1 MSYTGLIVGSIFGG
15 LAIWGIVST
24 IAFLQLQHDD
34 ERRLNGRPKCLSL
47 LWPGSHID
55 DEGNQSGFSTSRT
68 SELELEAFAEAV
80 YALEQAK
87 KVIAGRCARLLAW
100 PVDTLLDVVEACSL
114 NALPGMK
121 TNVEELGGIRKA
133 LLTLDG
139 KTDSALVLLHQLV
152 TSTQPT
158 SQIEGPLDKEQLCGA
173 LGLLLENLSISIK
186 RILAQSQSSIKTPR
200 VDIIIS
206 IRSAVREFAALDR
219 LCIQDIIALL
229 PPDEL
234 VEGVKQLA
242 RDHRTVLYL
251 RPPWQPDRSTSL
263 NNLACA
269 FKARFDQLG
278 EMADLEQSIVCHRST
293 LELLTPGHPNRAGSL
308 NNFACALK
316 TRFDQSGQPA
326 DLEQAITSHYSALEL
341 CPPGHPCRY
350 MSLTNLASALKS
362 RFRQFGQLADLE
374 QVIACHSEALELH
387 LPGHP
392 ERSVSLNHLSI
403 ALFTRFNHLGRIAD
417 LDQAMTYQ
425 HSALELRPAGHP
437 DRPISLNNL
446 ALSLYT
452 RFNQLGQ
459 MADLEQSI
467 TYHRDALELHPPG
480 HPDYIIFL
488 DNLASALNAR
498 FDQTGQIADLGHA
511 ITYHCNVLELCPP
524 GHPDRSTFLGNL
536 AIALFTRFNQLG
548 QMSDLDQVITY
559 HRDALELRP
568 PGHPD
573 CSISLGSLAFAL
585 GTRFDHL
592 GQMPDLEQAVTYH
605 HSALE
610 LRPPG
615 HPDRSMSLNNLGL
628 ALSARFGRLGQ
639 MADLEQAIIHHRST
653 LELHPQGHP
662 CRSSSLGNLAS
673 TLKVRFDQLG
683 QMIDLDQSI
692 IYYNALELHSPG
704 HPCRS
709 ISLCNLATTLNT
721 RFHQLGKVADLK
733 EAIQLL
739 QLGSNDASDSPKHRY
754 LCASR
759 LIALLEEHN
768 QPTLL
773 EVYEIALSH
782 LQLVLAM
789 YPDVELRQEALGT
802 DSLSPS
808 LAMSAAACAIGQ
820 GQPDKA
826 VELLEQGRSMLWAD
840 MRGYRQPVE
849 AVRQVDAT
857 LADRFKTTSEQ
868 LEALATSSR
877 LRSNKS
883 SSESSGESRAVSEAR
898 WTRQRQLSSER
909 DEIIQQIHQLDGL
922 EHFLQA
928 VPFNELQEVAA
939 EGPVIIV
946 NVALQRSDAIILHR
960 RDAPIVIPLEVNG
973 QDRTAAARVIRGLSE
988 LLFRE
993 RGKAGFSRM
1002 LSNTILKLL
1011 ADILVTPVLEK
1022 LDALGVPEQSR
1033 IWWCPT
1039 SALCALPIHAAGQL
1053 PNKYISSYT
1062 PTLSA
1067 LISAR
1072 RSGNKPPPLNANDS
1086 KPSVLAIIHPGHPPK
1101 NTDEPDERLRTVFA
1115 ERNVIEKAGG
1125 PGRIRSLSKAEATR
1139 TAVLDELPNHK
1150 WLHFACHGHLDIS
1163 SPFGSAFELETDPL
1177 WLSDLVQARLPNA
1190 DFAFL
1195 AACDSATSGGT
1206 SNTPDESLHLAAA
1219 VQFCGVRSVVGT
1231 LWPMADG
1238 DGPRVAQVFYRHML
1252 KENDSRRSAEALQK
1266 VVMAMRKKTGPW
1278 AKANDEGEALQRW
1291 ANYIHIG
1298 A

>member
-1 MSYTGLIVGSIFGG
+1 MSYTGLIVASIFGG
-15 LAIWGIVST
+15 LAIWGVVST
-24 IAFLQLQHDD
+24 IAFLQFQQYD
-34 ERRLNGRPKCLSL
+34 ERRLNGWSKCLSL
-47 LWPGSHID
+47 LWPGSHIA
-55 DEGNQSGFSTSRT
+55 DEGNQSGFSTSWT

-80 YALEQAK
+80 HALEQAK
-87 KVIAGRCARLLAW
+87 KVIAGRCTRLLAL
-100 PVDTLLDVVEACSL
+100 PIDALLDVAKACS
-114 NALPGMK
+114 
-121 TNVEELGGIRKA
+121 TNEEELGGVLGA
-133 LLTLDG
+133 LVALDD
-139 KTDSALVLLHQLV
+139 KMDSALVLLHQLV

-158 SQIEGPLDKEQLCGA
+158 SQSEGPLDKEQLYGA

-186 RILAQSQSSIKTPR
+186 RILAQSQPSIKTPR

-219 LCIQDIIALL
+219 LCIEDIIALL

-234 VEGVKQLA
+234 VEDVKQPV
-242 RDHRTVLYL
+242 RNHRTVLYL

-293 LELLTPGHPNRAGSL
+293 LQLLTPGHPNRAGSL
-308 NNFACALK
+308 NNLACALK
-316 TRFDQSGQPA
+316 TRFDRLGQLA

-341 CPPGHPCRY
+341 CPPEHPCRS

-362 RFRQFGQLADLE
+362 RFRQLSQLADLE
-374 QVIACHSEALELH
+374 QVIACHNEALELR

-392 ERSVSLNHLSI
+392 ERSMSLNHLSI
-403 ALFTRFNHLGRIAD
+403 ALFTRFSHLGRIAD

-425 HSALELRPAGHP
+425 RSALELRPAGHP
-437 DRPISLNNL
+437 DRPISLNNF

-459 MADLEQSI
+459 MTDLEQSI

-498 FDQTGQIADLGHA
+498 FDQSGQIADLEHA

-524 GHPDRSTFLGNL
+524 GHPERSTFLGNL
-536 AIALFTRFNQLG
+536 AIALLTRFNQLG

-568 PGHPD
+568 PGHPHR
-573 CSISLGSLAFAL
+573 SISLGSLAFAL
-585 GTRFDHL
+585 GTRFHHL
-592 GQMPDLEQAVTYH
+592 GQMPDLEKAVTYH

-653 LELHPQGHP
+653 LELHPPGHP

-683 QMIDLDQSI
+683 QMVDLDQSI
-692 IYYNALELHSPG
+692 IYYRGALELHLPS

-721 RFHQLGKVADLK
+721 RFHQLGEVSDLK
-733 EAIQLL
+733 EAIKLL

-789 YPDVELRQEALGT
+789 YPDVELRQAALGT
-802 DSLSPS
+802 DTLSPS
-808 LAMSAAACAIGQ
+808 LAMSAAVCAIGQ
-820 GQPDKA
+820 GQPEKA
-826 VELLEQGRSMLWAD
+826 VELLEQGRSMLWAN

-849 AVRQVDAT
+849 AVRQVDAA
-857 LADRFKTTSEQ
+857 LADRFKTTSEP
-868 LEALATSSR
+868 LEALATSSQ

-883 SSESSGESRAVSEAR
+883 SSKSSGESRAVSEAR
-898 WTRQRQLSSER
+898 WTQQRQLSSER
-909 DEIIQQIHQLDGL
+909 DEIIQEIHKLDGL

-960 RDAPIVIPLEVNG
+960 RDTPIVIPLEVDG
-973 QDRTAAARVIRGLSE
+973 QDRTAAARVIWGLSE

-1072 RSGNKPPPLNANDS
+1072 RTGNKRPPLNANDS

-1101 NTDEPDERLRTVFA
+1101 NTDKPDERLRTVFA

-1125 PGRIRSLSKAEATR
+1125 PSRIRSLSKAEATR

-1150 WLHFACHGHLDIS
+1150 WFHFACHGHLDIS